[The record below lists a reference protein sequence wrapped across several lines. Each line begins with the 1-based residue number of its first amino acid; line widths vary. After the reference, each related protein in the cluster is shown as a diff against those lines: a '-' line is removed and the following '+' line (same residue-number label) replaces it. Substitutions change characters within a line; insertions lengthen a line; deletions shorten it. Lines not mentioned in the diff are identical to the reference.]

1 MVNTNMKKRFF
12 KFFTQR
18 VKRLPSFKLG
28 PIKSLWPDDKLHLS
42 NRLLFLVLVGL
53 SAYFILDLL
62 SPKPEKSLSVATNLV
77 RRQAKGKEAS
87 PDLKPYSFYAQS
99 IGGWPLFGLRERS
112 APKSREVQKP
122 AVTLNKL
129 MANLSLMGI
138 IGGKEPQA
146 IIWDRKSKRTYY
158 LKEGQYLDEIMIQEI
173 KKGKVILKYKDET
186 TELVL

>member
-1 MVNTNMKKRFF
+1 MKKRFF

-28 PIKSLWPDDKLHLS
+28 PIKSLWAGGRLRFA
-42 NRLLFLVLVGL
+42 NRILLILLIGL

-62 SPKPEKSLSVATNLV
+62 SPRPEKSLSVPTNLV
-77 RRQAKGKEAS
+77 RSQAKGKEAS
-87 PDLKPYSFYAQS
+87 PDLKPYSFYTQS
-99 IGGWPLFGLRERS
+99 IGGWPLFGLKERS
-112 APKSREVQKP
+112 APKTREVQKP

-129 MANLSLMGI
+129 MAALSLMGI

-146 IIWDRKSKRTYY
+146 VIWDRKSKRTYY
-158 LKEGQYLDEIMIQEI
+158 LKEGQYLDEIMIQDI
-173 KKGKVILKYKDET
+173 RKGKVILKYKDET